1 MKRTL
6 VFAAVAA
13 LTLAAAPAAAAKE
26 ITKAEVCGAGNV
38 CQSVDD
44 EAGRLALAES
54 GAPMAP
60 PPRAPYYEIN
70 ARFEHGDESARV
82 GFVAVP
88 RHRAVRYSDGNWYA
102 MTAAQS
108 AVIRETT
115 GDAKPFPAAGLIGAA
130 AAPEP
135 KPQPAAASDDG
146 SLLWP
151 EGVLLALALGMAG
164 VFLVRAA
171 RSSGR
176 FRPVRPVR

>member
-1 MKRTL
+1 MTRML
-6 VFAAVAA
+6 VFAAAAA

-26 ITKAEVCGAGNV
+26 ITNAEVCGSGGA

-54 GAPMAP
+54 GPPMSP
-60 PPRAPYYEIN
+60 PPRAPYYEIS
-70 ARFEHGDESARV
+70 ARFEHGDESATV

-88 RHRAVRYSDGNWYA
+88 RHRAVRYSDGNWYE
-102 MTAAQS
+102 MTAAQA

-115 GDAKPFPAAGLIGAA
+115 GDAKPLRAAGLIGAA
-130 AAPEP
+130 PAPDP
-135 KPQPAAASDDG
+135 KSQPAPASDG
-146 SLLWP
+146 GNLLWP
-151 EGVLLALALGMAG
+151 EGVLLALALGVAG

-176 FRPVRPVR
+176 FRPARTAR